1 MQIPLPDPAYT
12 GSERSRANFLLAA
25 KTAAGFVALIWLI
38 PLLGWGLELERF
50 GIRPR
55 ELIGLP
61 GILVAPL
68 LHADFNHL
76 IANSLPLLVLGTMML
91 HVYPYAAFRVLPAVY
106 LGPGIAA
113 WLFGR
118 QGVHVGASGLIYGL
132 VSYIFVAGMIRRD
145 RRAVAAS
152 LLVAFMYG
160 SLAWGVLP
168 INPSYSWET
177 HLAAALIGV
186 AMAIAF
192 KDRDVLPHRRYSWER
207 EEGENEDDFP
217 QDDNGAGR
225 PVESGGMTAPKEES
239 MSSRMEGVQACVFDA
254 YGTLFDFAS
263 AAARCS
269 DALGDRAADLTA
281 LWRDKQLQY
290 TWLRGLQGKHAD
302 FWQVTGDAL
311 DYAMETLRIDDA
323 ALKARLMDFYLT
335 LDAFPEVAETLR
347 TLKSYGFATA
357 ILSNG
362 TPQMLAAA
370 VKNAQLDDLIDAVI
384 SVEEVGVYKPH
395 PSVYQAA
402 VDRLGVAADR
412 ICFQSSNAWDAYA
425 ASAFGMRVVWCNRYG
440 QRAERLPGRPDAV
453 IRSLAE
459 LTPLLL
465 RR

>member
-1 MQIPLPDPAYT
+1 MQIPLPDPDYT
-12 GSERSRANFLLAA
+12 GSDRSRANFLLAG

-38 PLLGWGLELERF
+38 PLLGWGLELQQF
-50 GIRPR
+50 GVHPR
-55 ELIGLP
+55 EVSGLP

-106 LGPGIAA
+106 LGPGIAT

-118 QGVHVGASGLIYGL
+118 DGNHVGASGLIYGL

-168 INPSYSWET
+168 INPIYSWET

-192 KDRDVLPHRRYSWER
+192 RNHDVPPHIRYSWE
-207 EEGENEDDFP
+207 G
-217 QDDNGAGR
+217 
-225 PVESGGMTAPKEES
+225 EES
-239 MSSRMEGVQACVFDA
+239 DDGDDETPEEEPPMTTNLTGVQACVFDA

-263 AAARCS
+263 AAARCG
-269 DALGDRAADLTA
+269 DVLGDQATALTT

-302 FWQVTGDAL
+302 FHEVTGDAL
-311 DYAMETLRIDDA
+311 DYAMETLCISDA
-323 ALKARLMDFYLT
+323 ALRRRLMDFYLT
-335 LDAFPEVAETLR
+335 LDPFPEVVETLR
-347 TLKSYGFATA
+347 ALKRAGLATA

-370 VKNAQLDDLIDAVI
+370 VDSAQIGDLIDAII

-395 PSVYQAA
+395 PKVYQRA
-402 VDRLGVAADR
+402 VDRLGLAPER
-412 ICFQSSNAWDAYA
+412 ICFLSSNAWDAYA

-440 QRAERLPGRPDAV
+440 QRPERLPGRPDAV

-459 LTPLLL
+459 LPALLL
-465 RR
+465 SNA